1 MNYMSVK
8 DGNKMEVVYKSKSKT
23 LFLFGSSSPGPGLD
37 RVAIA
42 ELSQFFL
49 SDLSSI
55 IVASS
60 TINQIIYST
69 GISSS
74 SSSFYYYFAFLFAL
88 G

>member
-1 MNYMSVK
+1 MSVK
-8 DGNKMEVVYKSKSKT
+8 DGNKMEVVYKSRSKT

-42 ELSQFFL
+42 ELSQFSL

-60 TINQIIYST
+60 IINRIIYST

-74 SSSFYYYFAFLFAL
+74 SYYYYYYYYFAFLFAL

>member
-1 MNYMSVK
+1 
-8 DGNKMEVVYKSKSKT
+8 MEVVYKSRSKT

-42 ELSQFFL
+42 ELSQFSL

-60 TINQIIYST
+60 IINRIIYST

-74 SSSFYYYFAFLFAL
+74 SYYYYYYYYFAFLFAL